1 MSDRTRRTAAPIV
14 IALLVG
20 LLALARFA
28 DGVRSVAAAGL
39 FAGGMAFGPFVS
51 RDITPWEDGKPAGLM
66 FRQFLHV
73 IRTGEDPDHPGQVLF
88 WPACCSRRPS

>member
-28 DGVRSVAAAGL
+28 AGVRSVAAAGL
-39 FAGGMAFGPFVS
+39 FAGGMAFGAGMMRLILQWRGQL
-51 RDITPWEDGKPAGLM
+51 RDD
-66 FRQFLHV
+66 R
-73 IRTGEDPDHPGQVLF
+73 
-88 WPACCSRRPS
+88 